1 MTTNKITVDGLL
13 VGLDACATQLFHD
26 VLMPGIVCK
35 RNIEWNESLMY
46 IGCGLGLVAQR

>member
-1 MTTNKITVDGLL
+1 MKHKINVDGLL

-26 VLMPGIVCK
+26 VLTAGIVCK
-35 RNIEWNESLMY
+35 KNVEWIGGLMY